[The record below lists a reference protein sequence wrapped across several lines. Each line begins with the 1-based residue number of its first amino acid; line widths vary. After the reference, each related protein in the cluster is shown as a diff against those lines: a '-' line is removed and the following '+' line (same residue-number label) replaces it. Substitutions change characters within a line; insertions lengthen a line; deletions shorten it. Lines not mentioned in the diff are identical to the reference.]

1 MRLRVRIYF
10 LLLGLATFAGTSCNL
25 EKEIDIDLPTYE
37 KQMVVECYLE
47 QGKPARLT
55 LLEST
60 GYLEAPS
67 LNLIED
73 ATVTISHHGLTENL
87 TYQPALDRNTGK
99 YYTHTS
105 DYLVQGQPGDVF
117 ALSITDPKGRKLTG
131 TTTILPPVPI
141 DTVEFNFNDRNQA
154 LIVTKFKD
162 DANTANFYRYSIHRD
177 SLEGETEISYTASDE
192 LNNGEPFVFG
202 TGYDFETG
210 DSVIVTLQHL
220 DQAFFDFQE
229 SVEEAKDA
237 NGNPFAQPGRVKSTV
252 QGGLGV
258 FTNLVYDRRKLVV
271 PPKK

>member
-1 MRLRVRIYF
+1 MRQRDFLYF
-10 LLLGLATFAGTSCNL
+10 LIFGLVLCLLTSCNL
-25 EKEIDIDLPTYE
+25 EKDIEVELPLYE

-47 QGKPARLT
+47 PGKPARLT

-60 GYLEAPS
+60 GYLDAPS
-67 LNLIED
+67 LNLITD
-73 ATVTISHHGLTENL
+73 ATVSITHHGITENL
-87 TYQPALDRNTGK
+87 KYEPAIDDSTGK

-105 DYLVQGQPGDVF
+105 DYVMRGQPGDVF
-117 ALSITDPKGRKLTG
+117 TLLISDPQGRKVTG
-131 TTTILPPVPI
+131 TTTILPTVTM
-141 DTVEFNFNDRNQA
+141 DTVEFNFNDRDEA
-154 LIVTKFKD
+154 LVVTKFKD
-162 DANTANFYRYSIHRD
+162 DGNTANYYRYSIHRD
-177 SLEGETEISYTASDE
+177 SLQGETEISYTASDE

-210 DSVIVTLQHL
+210 DTIIVTLQHL

-229 SVEEAKDA
+229 SVEEAQSA

-258 FTNLVYDRRKLVV
+258 FTNLVYDRRKMIV